1 MKRIV
6 SGIVLL
12 LVGGALALAS
22 TYVPSTYTA
31 ESRDGRFLFV
41 MISPFPV
48 LEDAAFVDYSPLG
61 REPSQVDRTR
71 EIRAR
76 YSRSGL
82 YRNDGSSTPLWTV
95 DGYSPSVAVSSDGV
109 HFSALNDG
117 DVKDL
122 STKALAFYE
131 NGEEIRKYNVADLIS
146 SSNELIWNFG
156 GYAWLN
162 GFSFDDERNTLSLTL
177 VNGERY
183 RFDIKNGE
191 ITRIERNPRELLM
204 ALLIGTSLVFLIITL
219 FIIARRY

>member
-6 SGIVLL
+6 TGIVLL

-48 LEDAAFVDYSPLG
+48 LEDAASVDYSPLG

-71 EIRAR
+71 FIRAR

-95 DGYSPSVAVSSDGV
+95 NGYSPSVAVSSDGV
-109 HFSALNDG
+109 HFSALNNDN
-117 DVKDL
+117 VEDL
-122 STKALAFYE
+122 SAEALAFYE
-131 NGEEIRKYNVADLIS
+131 NGEEIRKYSVGDLIS
-146 SSNELIWNFG
+146 SGKELTWNFG
-156 GYAWLN
+156 GYAWLK

-183 RFDIKNGE
+183 MFDIKNGE
-191 ITRIERNPRELLM
+191 ITRIERNPKKLHM
-204 ALLIGTSLVFLIITL
+204 ALLIGTSLLLLIITL
-219 FIIARRY
+219 FIIARRH